1 MGHELVTT
9 IADFIRPIIIRV
21 LLVSFQLL
29 RVFLLLLKLAASV
42 NGDGQVID
50 LQVHKEGHLFLRGRG
65 AAGVAIVLRNDRVAV

>member
-9 IADFIRPIIIRV
+9 IADFIRAIAIRV
-21 LLVSFQLL
+21 LLVSSQLL

-50 LQVHKEGHLFLRGRG
+50 LQVHKEHVLFLEDEARWIS
-65 AAGVAIVLRNDRVAV
+65 IVTDNNGY